1 MDNKPIFNQ
10 LKENFDLYQKDYE
23 GFIKRS
29 ERIEARERKES
40 SIDFSEVFNI
50 LDSTIK

>member
-1 MDNKPIFNQ
+1 MDNNSIFSQ

-29 ERIEARERKES
+29 ERIEAREIKES
-40 SIDFSEVFNI
+40 STDFSEVFDI